1 MNQKMVFQTVG
12 LMLMIEAGMMLL
24 PALVALIYGEACITA
39 LLVSA
44 AIALAAGLLL
54 RRICRT
60 SNQVIYARE
69 GFVTVAMCWLALSA
83 AGALPFTI
91 SGEIPSYVDA
101 FFETVSGFT
110 TTGSSILTDVE
121 AMSHGLLFWR
131 SFTHWVGGMGVLVFI
146 MALVPKVSDRSIH
159 ILRAEMP
166 GPVVGKLVPRAKDT
180 ASILYKIYIVMT
192 LVHIILLLVGGMS
205 LFDSIVHAFGS
216 AGTGGFGVKAD
227 SIAGYSPYLQWVITV
242 FMFLFG
248 VNFNLYYLLLIRRFK
263 AAAQSSEVW
272 YYLGIVLVSIGLITA
287 NILPLCQTFGE
298 ALRLSAFQV
307 SSIITTTGYA
317 TADFNLWPQL
327 SKSILLILMM
337 IGACA
342 GSTGGG
348 LKVSRAVMLVK
359 MIGKEFKHLLHPRSV
374 NSVRFEGK
382 NVDGAT
388 IKSLSSYFAIY
399 IVCMLAIFLVLS
411 FEPAP
416 FDLETNLSASIA
428 CFNNIGPG
436 FGLVGPAAN
445 FAAYSPLSKIVLS
458 LAMLLG
464 RLEIYPLLLTLSPS
478 TWIKK

>member
-1 MNQKMVFQTVG
+1 MNQKMVFQTIG
-12 LMLMIEAGMMLL
+12 LMLIVEAALLLL
-24 PALVALIYGEACITA
+24 PAVVALIYGESCLWA
-39 LLVSA
+39 LLISA
-44 AIALAAGLLL
+44 AIALAAGMLLH
-54 RRICRT
+54 RICRT
-60 SNQVIYARE
+60 KNQVIYARE
-69 GFVTVAMCWLALSA
+69 GFVTVALCWLVLSA
-83 AGALPFTI
+83 VGALPFTL

-131 SFTHWVGGMGVLVFI
+131 SFTHWVGGMGVLVFV
-146 MALVPKVSDRSIH
+146 MALVPNVSDRSIH
-159 ILRAEMP
+159 IMRAEMP

-180 ASILYKIYIVMT
+180 ASILYKIYIGMT
-192 LVHIILLLVGGMS
+192 LVEILLLLVGGMP
-205 LFDSIVHAFGS
+205 LFDSIVHAFGT

-227 SIAGYSPYLQWVITV
+227 SIASYSPYLQWVITV
-242 FMFLFG
+242 FMLLFG

-263 AAAQSSEVW
+263 AAVQSSEVW

-287 NILPLCQTFGE
+287 NILPLCQTFAE

-327 SKSILLILMM
+327 SKSILLLLMM
-337 IGACA
+337 VGACA

-359 MIGKEFKHLLHPRSV
+359 MIGREFRHLIHPRSV

-382 NVDGAT
+382 SVDGAT
-388 IKSLSSYFAIY
+388 LKSLSSYFAIY
-399 IVCMLAIFLVLS
+399 MVCTLLIFLILS
-411 FEPAP
+411 VEPAP
-416 FDLETNLSASIA
+416 FDLETNLSAAIA

-436 FGLVGPAAN
+436 FGLVGAASN
-445 FAAYSPLSKIVLS
+445 FAAYSPLSKLVLS